1 MGFGRQ
7 TQPRPRSTGVLR
19 SLIAPPG
26 GVLIVSIDRRGLLM
40 SFRVPMVLALVVL
53 VAANVLA
60 NRLPAASVVI
70 GVGLTGVLVLIARLG
85 GLGPPDL
92 GLARSSWSAGA
103 RWGGAFAAVVAA
115 GYGVALLIPAARAAV
130 AGSGS
135 GSWTQALV
143 QALVVIPLGTVIPE
157 EFAFR
162 GVLWGLLHRRW
173 GRWTATLVS
182 SALFGLWHVAPA
194 LGGGSANQAVDEIVG
209 GGLPGL
215 LFRVVGTV
223 VFTAAAGVLFCEMRV
238 RSGSLLAPML
248 AHWSV
253 NGLGVLFVQ
262 LA

>member
-1 MGFGRQ
+1 
-7 TQPRPRSTGVLR
+7 
-19 SLIAPPG
+19 
-26 GVLIVSIDRRGLLM
+26 M

-70 GVGLTGVLVLIARLG
+70 GVG
-85 GLGPPDL
+85 
-92 GLARSSWSAGA
+92 
-103 RWGGAFAAVVAA
+103 
-115 GYGVALLIPAARAAV
+115 V

-162 GVLWGLLHRRW
+162 GVLWGLLHRRS

-194 LGGGSANQAVDEIVG
+194 LGGGSANQAVDE
-209 GGLPGL
+209 
-215 LFRVVGTV
+215 
-223 VFTAAAGVLFCEMRV
+223 
-238 RSGSLLAPML
+238 
-248 AHWSV
+248 
-253 NGLGVLFVQ
+253 
-262 LA
+262 